1 MEFSLLVTATEH
13 NSFYTLQEAYPVVP
27 LPVSTSEDHDAKLTH
42 YIRNTGGDL
51 DEALLCVIAEPD
63 AERFPETCVS
73 MKKFIHVRAC
83 MERTAHTC
91 HSKELTG

>member
-1 MEFSLLVTATEH
+1 MQNGIPGATEH
-13 NSFYTLQEAYPVVP
+13 NSFYTLQEAYPVVS
-27 LPVSTSEDHDAKLTH
+27 LPVSTSKDHDAKLTN
-42 YIRNTGGDL
+42 YIGNTGGDL

-73 MKKFIHVRAC
+73 MKFIHVRAC